1 MAREDRSRRRNTYPP
16 EGVDAKSPNIARVY
30 DAFLGGK
37 DNFAA
42 DRQVVEAA
50 MRVAPDAPAGGL
62 ANRAFLRRVVRYL
75 VRDAGITQILDIGSG
90 LPTQGNVHE
99 VAREINPSVRTIYV
113 DNDPVVCIHGQALL
127 ADARTTEVVTADVRR
142 PAEILGHPVVRQF
155 IDSSQP
161 VGLLMLAI
169 LHHITDIEEPAGIM
183 AILRDAMPPGSY
195 LAISS
200 FRMPGPELAESR
212 ARAIE
217 MERLFNEQLGTGRWR
232 SDGAIL
238 AWFGDWELIA
248 PGLVPLWDWRAD
260 NETDLPEG
268 AIYQGFVGGVAR
280 KA

>member
-16 EGVDAKSPNIARVY
+16 QGVDAKSPNIARVY

-37 DNFAA
+37 DNFAV

-50 MRVAPDAPAGGL
+50 LRVAPDAPAGGQ
-62 ANRAFLRRVVRYL
+62 ANRAFLRRVVRHL
-75 VRDAGITQILDIGSG
+75 VRDGGITQILDIGSG

-113 DNDPVVCIHGQALL
+113 DNDPVVCIHGQALM
-127 ADARTTEVVTADVRR
+127 ADARTTEVVAADVRR

-155 IDSSQP
+155 IDFRRP
-161 VGLLMLAI
+161 VGLLMLAV
-169 LHHITDIEEPAGIM
+169 LHHITDDEDPAGIM
-183 AILRDAMPPGSY
+183 AVLRDAMPPGSY

-212 ARAIE
+212 ARTIE
-217 MERLFNEQLGTGRWR
+217 MEQLFNEQLGTGRWR
-232 SDGAIL
+232 SDTAIL
-238 AWFGDWELIA
+238 AWFGDWELIS
-248 PGLVPLWDWRAD
+248 PGLVPPWDWRPD
-260 NETDLPEG
+260 TETDLPED

>member
-50 MRVAPDAPAGGL
+50 LRVAPDAAAGGQ
-62 ANRAFLRRVVRYL
+62 ANRAFLCRVVRYL

-142 PAEILGHPVVRQF
+142 PSEILGDPVVRQF

-169 LHHITDIEEPAGIM
+169 LHHITDGEDPGGVM

-200 FRMPGPELAESR
+200 FRMPGAELAESR
-212 ARAIE
+212 ARTIE
-217 MERLFNEQLGTGRWR
+217 MEQLFNEQLGTGRWR
-232 SDGAIL
+232 SDAAIL

-248 PGLVPLWDWRAD
+248 PGLVPLWDWRPD
-260 NETDLPEG
+260 NDTDLPG
-268 AIYQGFVGGVAR
+268 DAIYQGFVGGVAR
-280 KA
+280 KT

>member
-42 DRQVVEAA
+42 DRQVVEAVL
-50 MRVAPDAPAGGL
+50 RVAPDAPAGGQ

-75 VRDAGITQILDIGSG
+75 VRDLGITQILDIGSG

-127 ADARTTEVVTADVRR
+127 ADARTTEVITADARR
-142 PAEILGHPVVRQF
+142 PAEILDHPVVRQF
-155 IDSSQP
+155 IDFRQP
-161 VGLLMLAI
+161 VALLLLGLL
-169 LHHITDIEEPAGIM
+169 HHLSDDEDPSRVVAT
-183 AILRDAMPPGSY
+183 LRDAVPRGSY
-195 LAISS
+195 LVISS

-217 MERLFNEQLGTGRWR
+217 MEQLFNEQLGTGRWR
-232 SDGAIL
+232 SDAAIL
-238 AWFGDWELIA
+238 AWFGDWELTA
-248 PGLVPLWDWRAD
+248 PGLVPLWDWRPD
-260 NETDLPEG
+260 KETDLPG
-268 AIYQGFVGGVAR
+268 DAIYQGLVGGVAR